1 MKYKEVIKLVAV
13 TIALV
18 AMSATAGQAQNLRW
32 RDIIGI
38 VTAGDLVGVPG
49 IPGGAPW
56 STQSGGAKV
65 NLSNGQVQFE
75 VKGLVLAAGSASAL
89 GITGLPIGTTAG
101 IPRAGTLVCNVGG
114 HRKSLTHRRFHYYG
128 RREISGSSVATYL
141 TYARATLSC
150 VPPSIA
156 GTGGPFDGGDCQ
168 RLCSIAERYREPAG
182 RRSPLRRPADR
193 NQPVEDWPDG
203 TRGAEPPRRKRRC
216 L

>member
-18 AMSATAGQAQNLRW
+18 AMSATAGQAQNLKW

-101 IPRAGTLVCNVGG
+101 IPQVMGTLVCNVGG
-114 HRKSLTHRRFHYYG
+114 PSEIVDTPAVSLSATGDAKF
-128 RREISGSSVATYL
+128 SGKFSSDIPEVCTNDPLPAFL
-141 TYARATLSC
+141 LR
-150 VPPSIA
+150 IA
-156 GTGGPFDGGDCQ
+156 GTGGPPPTGFDGVW
-168 RLCSIAERYREPAG
+168 IASGAV
-182 RRSPLRRPADR
+182 LDR
-193 NQPVEDWPDG
+193 
-203 TRGAEPPRRKRRC
+203 
-216 L
+216 